1 MSEQPVDDAPIRV
14 FLVDDQELVRAG
26 FRMVLD
32 AQDDM
37 TVVGEAGD
45 GAAALAAVPQ
55 ARPDVVLMDIRMPQT
70 DGLSATPA
78 VVRDGARVLVLTT
91 YDNDE
96 NLYRAFQAGASGF
109 VLKTAHPDDLVHAVR
124 VVARGDSLIQPEIT
138 RRLIERFAA
147 PPPAPPA
154 WAGRL
159 SERERDVLDLMASGL
174 SNAEI
179 ATRLVLAEPTV
190 KTHVAAVLSKMGVRD
205 RLQAVVTAYAS
216 GYVEGDR

>member
-1 MSEQPVDDAPIRV
+1 VTDGIGVLIVDDEAIVRRGIRLILGHAEGIEV
-14 FLVDDQELVRAG
+14 LGEGQTGAEAIRLTREL
-26 FRMVLD
+26 
-32 AQDDM
+32 
-37 TVVGEAGD
+37 
-45 GAAALAAVPQ
+45 
-55 ARPDVVLMDIRMPQT
+55 RPDVVLMDIRMPQT

>member
-1 MSEQPVDDAPIRV
+1 MTDGIGVLIVDDEAIVRRGIRLILGHAEGIEV
-14 FLVDDQELVRAG
+14 LGEGQTGAEAIRLTREL
-26 FRMVLD
+26 
-32 AQDDM
+32 
-37 TVVGEAGD
+37 
-45 GAAALAAVPQ
+45 
-55 ARPDVVLMDIRMPQT
+55 RPDVVLMDIRMPQT